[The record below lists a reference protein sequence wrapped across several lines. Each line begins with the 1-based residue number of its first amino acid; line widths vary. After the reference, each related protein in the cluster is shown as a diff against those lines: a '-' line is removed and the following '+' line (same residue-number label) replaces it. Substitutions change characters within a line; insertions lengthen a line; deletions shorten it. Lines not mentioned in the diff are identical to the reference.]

1 MDIITI
7 PEPNM
12 NENEIKFGIAASDK
26 SKVNPY
32 RFYLQITA
40 KDGQLLKIN
49 NAKIIEFDE
58 FGNEE
63 TTAINSVE
71 SDQNNVTEIYNVNGI
86 KQVSTKQGLNIV
98 KMADGSAKKLFV
110 K

>member
-1 MDIITI
+1 MSGGEFKKSNSSATI
-7 PEPNM
+7 
-12 NENEIKFGIAASDK
+12 
-26 SKVNPY
+26 NPC

-40 KDGQLLKIN
+40 KDGQLVKIN